1 MNYQK
6 LAWHGLTFVFYLASI
21 VIFYVYFFKEVTDYE
36 PSTISKCLLAWII
49 TTYMNFLVQLAMIVI
64 FMQLK
69 SKSRHETAK
78 NFEYIAEVVV
88 SEDYDD
94 NENDQTIERIDPEY
108 DGVSNNN
115 NFKHLTES
123 LIESDIDDAKTNT
136 KSANSTLQ
144 SDEIPENV
152 TTRASK
158 KSGKSAISAMTLAP
172 SHRGDVFDP
181 ATNDVSSP
189 RNIKT
194 KSFTLT
200 RQQKQNLQTSI
211 IGQFVSSRIRRN

>member
-21 VIFYVYFFKEVTDYE
+21 VIFYVYFYKEVTDYE
-36 PSTISKCLLAWII
+36 PATISKCLLAWII

-69 SKSRHETAK
+69 SKSRHETTK
-78 NFEYIAEVVV
+78 NFEVVTDGLV
-88 SEDYDD
+88 YEDADD
-94 NENDQTIERIDPEY
+94 NEWDQTIERIDPEF

-144 SDEIPENV
+144 SDENPENL

-158 KSGKSAISAMTLAP
+158 KSGKSAISAMTKAP
-172 SHRGDVFDP
+172 SHRGDAFDP
-181 ATNDVSSP
+181 PTKDVSA

-200 RQQKQNLQTSI
+200 RQQKQDLQTSI
-211 IGQFVSSRIRRN
+211 IGQFVSSRIR